1 MTRATAN
8 KKKEDIL
15 QKTLNL
21 FLEKG
26 YNATSTNDICAEA
39 GISKPTLY
47 YYFKDKRHLFFSL
60 HRKALD
66 EVLNPYLKS
75 AASIKNPEKR
85 FAFMIQE
92 YTKMVCRHPELRI
105 LIHDTLSIKDN
116 DFVEIKKQWKK
127 HYLLLCD
134 TISAL
139 KSRSKMSG
147 DLKASWV
154 AMLLLGMVT
163 WITYWFDYSRPD
175 QIDEIAETALKIAQ
189 EGIGARNL
197 PPIFKLMNHQW

>member
-1 MTRATAN
+1 MSHATAN

-15 QKTLNL
+15 QKALNL

-26 YNATSTNDICAEA
+26 YIATSINDICSAA
-39 GISKPTLY
+39 NISKPTLY
-47 YYFKDKRHLFFSL
+47 YYFKDKQHLFISL
-60 HRKALD
+60 HKKTLD

-92 YTKMVCRHPELRI
+92 YTKVVCRHPELRI

-116 DFVEIKKQWKK
+116 DFGEVKKQWKK

-134 TISAL
+134 TISEL
-139 KSRSKMSG
+139 KCRGKMSV

-189 EGIGARNL
+189 KGIGATGAES
-197 PPIFKLMNHQW
+197 

>member
-39 GISKPTLY
+39 NISKPTLY

-60 HRKALD
+60 HRKAFD
-66 EVLNPYLKS
+66 EVFNPYLKS
-75 AASIKNPEKR
+75 AASIKNPERR

-105 LIHDTLSIKDN
+105 LIHDTLNIKDN
-116 DFVEIKKQWKK
+116 DFREIKKQWKK

-134 TISAL
+134 TISEL
-139 KSRSKMSG
+139 KSRGKMSV

-163 WITYWFDYSRPD
+163 WITYWSDYSRAD
-175 QIDEIAETALKIAQ
+175 QIDEIAETALKIVR
-189 EGIGARNL
+189 EGIGATRVESLCKTIQN
-197 PPIFKLMNHQW
+197 

>member
-1 MTRATAN
+1 
-8 KKKEDIL
+8 
-15 QKTLNL
+15 
-21 FLEKG
+21 
-26 YNATSTNDICAEA
+26 
-39 GISKPTLY
+39 
-47 YYFKDKRHLFFSL
+47 
-60 HRKALD
+60 
-66 EVLNPYLKS
+66 
-75 AASIKNPEKR
+75 
-85 FAFMIQE
+85 MIQE

-116 DFVEIKKQWKK
+116 DFGEIKKQWKK

-134 TISAL
+134 TISEL
-139 KSRSKMSG
+139 KSRGKMSV

-163 WITYWFDYSRPD
+163 WITYWFDYSRAD

-197 PPIFKLMNHQW
+197 PPIFKLLNHQR